1 MEKRKIG
8 STGVEITPIMF
19 GTSGLGNMP
28 DTYGY
33 AVDEDRAHAT
43 IRAIFDSPVNCL
55 DTSNNYGFGESERR
69 VGHVIREQGGL
80 PPGFAIST
88 KLDRDMETRRF
99 TADRARRSLEESLER
114 LGVDRVQI
122 LHLHDP
128 EHCANLDDITG
139 KGGALEELVKMKEEG
154 LAQAIGLAMG
164 TVDLMFDI
172 LKQDWPFDTVINH
185 NRYTL
190 LNRSADE
197 MFTWAHERGIAVL
210 NAAPYASG
218 VLAKG
223 ADRMPLIAYVPASE
237 DDLEPVRAIERVCAE
252 HGVATGPAALQF
264 SMRDPR
270 IASTIVGVTKPERVA
285 ETLAWADAPIP
296 DAAWKA
302 LTALPYATDDPEA
315 KREYKPG

>member
-43 IRAIFDSPVNCL
+43 IRAIFDGPVNCL

-114 LGVDRVQI
+114 LGIDRVQI

-172 LKQDWPFDTVINH
+172 LKQDWPFDTIINH

-237 DDLEPVRAIERVCAE
+237 DDLEPVRAIERVCTE

-302 LTALPYATDDPEA
+302 LAALPYATDDPEA

>member
-8 STGVEITPIMF
+8 NTGVEITPIMF

-33 AVDEDRAHAT
+33 AVDEDRAYAT
-43 IRAIFDSPVNCL
+43 IRAILDGPVNCL

-69 VGHVIREQGGL
+69 VGHVIRERGGL
-80 PPGFAIST
+80 PPGFPISPH
-88 KLDRDMETRRF
+88 LDRDRETRHF
-99 TADRARRSLEESLER
+99 TASRARRSLEESLER
-114 LGVDRVQI
+114 LGVDKIQM

-128 EHCANLDDITG
+128 EHCVDINEITG

-154 LAQAIGLAMG
+154 LADAIGLAMG
-164 TVDLMFDI
+164 TVDMMFDI
-172 LKQDWPFDTVINH
+172 LKQGWPFDTIINH

-190 LNRSADE
+190 LNRNADE
-197 MFTWAHERGIAVL
+197 MFTWAHEKGIAIF

-223 ADRMPLIAYVPASE
+223 SDKMPLIAYVPASDE
-237 DDLEPVRAIERVCAE
+237 DLEPVRAIEATCAD
-252 HGVATGPAALQF
+252 HGIATGPAALQF

-270 IASTIVGVTKPERVA
+270 ISSTIVGVTKPERVA
-285 ETLAWADAPIP
+285 ETLDWAQTPIP
-296 DAAWKA
+296 DAAWSA
-302 LTALPYATDDPEA
+302 LSALPYSMEDPEA

>member
-8 STGVEITPIMF
+8 STGVEVTPIMF

-43 IRAIFDSPVNCL
+43 IRAIFDGPVNCL

-139 KGGALEELVKMKEEG
+139 KGGALDELVKIKEEG
-154 LAQAIGLAMG
+154 LADAIGLAMG

-172 LKQDWPFDTVINH
+172 LKQGWPFDTIINH

-190 LNRSADE
+190 LNRNADE
-197 MFTWAHERGIAVL
+197 MFTWAHEKGIAIF

-223 ADRMPLIAYVPASE
+223 ADKMPLIAYVPASDE
-237 DDLEPVRAIERVCAE
+237 DLEPVRAIEATCAE

-270 IASTIVGVTKPERVA
+270 ITSTIVGVTKPERVA
-285 ETLAWADAPIP
+285 ETLAWADTTIP

-302 LTALPYATDDPEA
+302 LAALPVSTEDPEA
-315 KREYKPG
+315 KRDYKPG

>member
-1 MEKRKIG
+1 MEKRRVG

-33 AVDEDRAHAT
+33 EVGEARARDT
-43 IRAIFDSPVNCL
+43 LQAIFDGPVNCL
-55 DTSNNYGFGESERR
+55 DTSNNYGLGESEKR
-69 VGHVIREQGGL
+69 VGAAIRERGGL
-80 PPGFAIST
+80 PEGFAIST
-88 KLDRDMETRRF
+88 KLDRDMETGRF
-99 TADRARRSLEESLER
+99 TASRARRSLEESLER
-114 LGVDRVQI
+114 LSVDKVQI

-154 LAQAIGLAMG
+154 LADAIGLAMG
-164 TVDLMFDI
+164 KVDLMFDI
-172 LKQDWPFDTVINH
+172 LKQGWPFDAMINH

-197 MFTWAHERGIAVL
+197 MFTWAHERGIAIL

-223 ADRMPLIAYVPASE
+223 SAEMPIISYVPASNE
-237 DDLEPVRAIERVCAE
+237 DLAPVRAIEAVCAE
-252 HGVATGPAALQF
+252 HGIATGPAALQF

-270 IASTIVGVTKPERVA
+270 IASTVIGVTKPERVA
-285 ETLAWADAPIP
+285 ETLAWASAAIS
-296 DAAWKA
+296 DAAWSA
-302 LTALPYATDDPEA
+302 LMALPASDEDPEA
-315 KREYKPG
+315 KRDYKPG